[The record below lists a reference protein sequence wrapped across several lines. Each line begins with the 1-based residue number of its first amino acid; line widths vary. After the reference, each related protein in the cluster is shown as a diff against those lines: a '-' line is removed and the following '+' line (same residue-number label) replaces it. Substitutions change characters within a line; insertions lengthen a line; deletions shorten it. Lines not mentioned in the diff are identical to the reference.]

1 MRETG
6 STASHLWFR
15 SRLQTTYGAYCTS
28 YSCVQNSM
36 GHRELHTDIPL
47 LNIFFPWDR
56 AQRAHLVQG
65 SHDPWHSRYVL
76 QIRVTRAPRWP
87 KWTKAGSS
95 GGHSFPRRPFCL
107 HAVTGL
113 RAETEGRRVI
123 GFHLPPAINSI
134 PRGRHAF
141 PSALWD
147 GHAGARQ
154 AGQTTGSAA
163 RSTPERSAL
172 KTSYP
177 EERLRSVERLSTTP
191 FTDCRLP
198 FPGSNWHRYC
208 ANNQLVWDEWEQLIL
223 NG

>member
-1 MRETG
+1 MGPCSKSAPGPRLTWPVAFQICAANQNDQSSSLAKVNQSREQ
-6 STASHLWFR
+6 R
-15 SRLQTTYGAYCTS
+15 R
-28 YSCVQNSM
+28 
-36 GHRELHTDIPL
+36 PL
-47 LNIFFPWDR
+47 L
-56 AQRAHLVQG
+56 
-65 SHDPWHSRYVL
+65 S
-76 QIRVTRAPRWP
+76 
-87 KWTKAGSS
+87 KKA
-95 GGHSFPRRPFCL
+95 FCL

-123 GFHLPPAINSI
+123 GFPLPPAINSI

-163 RSTPERSAL
+163 RSTLEQSVL
-172 KTSYP
+172 KISYP